1 LPPVLLQMLL
11 ENGSVDPACVGQPP
25 TSEVMLQSM
34 DLTMALL
41 YGGLTLLTA
50 LCTAVYLE
58 EVVYLQRKIQCP
70 YKRKTLV
77 WINGAAP
84 VISITSCIGL
94 WIPRSAMFTDYT
106 ASIYFAICIHQFMV
120 MMVQE
125 YGGEEAL
132 VRRFHGSPI
141 PISTGPC
148 CCCCLCLPR
157 INLTRRNLAIIQ
169 CGTFQVAFLRPVLLF
184 LGAVLW
190 TNGTYNPEKMSV
202 TGAYLWI
209 SCISGLATII
219 SLWAIGIMFSHAR
232 TNLASLNI
240 IPKFALNQMILILS
254 SLQLAILAMLGTA
267 GTVACV
273 PPFPSRAR
281 AASMNQQLLV
291 VEMFLVALVSRGV
304 YRRRYD
310 AVAVTVEASKLG
322 GGEDGGAE
330 NGTKGDVIVRT

>member
-1 LPPVLLQMLL
+1 M
-11 ENGSVDPACVGQPP
+11 NI
-25 TSEVMLQSM
+25 
-34 DLTMALL
+34 
-41 YGGLTLLTA
+41 
-50 LCTAVYLE
+50 
-58 EVVYLQRKIQCP
+58 R
-70 YKRKTLV
+70 
-77 WINGAAP
+77 AP
-84 VISITSCIGL
+84 
-94 WIPRSAMFTDYT
+94 
-106 ASIYFAICIHQFMV
+106 
-120 MMVQE
+120 
-125 YGGEEAL
+125 
-132 VRRFHGSPI
+132 
-141 PISTGPC
+141 
-148 CCCCLCLPR
+148 
-157 INLTRRNLAIIQ
+157 RNLAIIQ

-254 SLQLAILAMLGTA
+254 SLQLAILGMLGTA